1 MHLDILYYF
10 IFVFLA
16 VVHAAPPGVEPSG
29 EPGAGPSS
37 ASQSSSDSELT
48 EFDPTMFPSDASNPG
63 FSDHSD
69 TLEKTDHFMTSE
81 TKNRLFGVH
90 VTYDREGKASA
101 KMESTMNSMFI
112 QNSDFKTKYF
122 EGDETAF
129 VVEGVPLALE
139 GSNYFRFEMTRHLLG
154 LEKENYE
161 GIVNRHDP
169 ENNWSFYDSKEQHYL
184 EYVGDPQ
191 AKKAGTS
198 KKAKGRA
205 TEYRT
210 TKSGKVQKPR

>member
-10 IFVFLA
+10 IFVSLA

-69 TLEKTDHFMTSE
+69 TWWSAPPLQPEKTDHFMTSE

-90 VTYDREGKASA
+90 VTYDREGKGER
-101 KMESTMNSMFI
+101 KDGEYDEFH
-112 QNSDFKTKYF
+112 YF

-139 GSNYFRFEMTRHLLG
+139 GSNYFRFEMTRHLPG
-154 LEKENYE
+154 LEKEHYE

-198 KKAKGRA
+198 KKAKGRT